1 MSPAI
6 AYLRVSTAEQ
16 SKYGRGRAANSDR
29 VILQAGDF
37 NIAQPIRL

>member
-6 AYLRVSTAEQ
+6 AYLQVSTAEQ

-29 VILQAGDF
+29 VLQAGDF